1 MINSV
6 SNKHLNQ
13 TQDYMRISF
22 CLLLFPLT
30 IFFFSCNKTPD
41 LTKDEVYKIL
51 NEIIADD
58 SLSLHTVCWQVDNLS
73 ITDEYGFNNIDK
85 KFIER
90 QKEIFKDFKFEQ
102 KQLKFYSRKKQ
113 AFDFIYIDTSCKE
126 GILNR
131 LSFPL
136 VSADRQRVVIE
147 NTEDCNCRLGGQGG
161 KDLYIKQNG
170 HWKLEKSFDRWIS
183 QSTNKDFR
191 GPMAHAGNMGFST
204 MLAV

>member
-1 MINSV
+1 M
-6 SNKHLNQ
+6 K
-13 TQDYMRISF
+13 ISF

-30 IFFFSCNKTPD
+30 IFFFSCNRTPD

-58 SLSLHTVCWQVDNLS
+58 SLRLHTICWQVDNLS
-73 ITDEYGFNNIDK
+73 ITDEYGFNSDDK

-90 QKEIFKDFKFEQ
+90 QKNIFKDFKFEQ
-102 KQLKFYSRKKQ
+102 NQLKFYSRKKQ
-113 AFDFIYIDTSCKE
+113 TYDFIYIDTSCKE

-136 VSADRQRVVIE
+136 ISADRQRVVIE
-147 NTEDCNCRLGGQGG
+147 NTEDCNCMLGGQGG

-170 HWKLEKSFDRWIS
+170 HWKLEQSFDRWIS

-191 GPMAHAGNMGFST
+191 RLMAHAGNMGFSA
-204 MLAV
+204 MLADE